1 MAENFHGAVE
11 ILRERGLEV
20 LSPPWRAG
28 RESAES
34 KADGREIE
42 PCIKSASAIKA
53 DFLRIEFVE
62 IVQHSAHRVTLVV
75 VERMLELPGDRAA
88 AVEHQVLSNQAA
100 GVREPVGKLF
110 VGRQQKQARRLCT
123 VGAHHNR
130 LGLLQIRVAL
140 LIEVNGPGRA
150 SIAIRLDAMNVRI
163 GANLAPASAFRDADG
178 GDE

>member
-1 MAENFHGAVE
+1 MAETFHGAVE

-62 IVQHSAHRVTLVV
+62 IVQHSAHRVTFVV
-75 VERMLELPGDRAA
+75 VERMLELAGNRAA
-88 AVEHQVLSNQAA
+88 AVEHQVLSNHATR
-100 GVREPVGKLF
+100 VREPVGKLF
-110 VGRQQKQARRLCT
+110 VGRQQKQARRLCPL
-123 VGAHHNR
+123 GAHHYR
-130 LGLLQIRVAL
+130 LAFPHLPVPLPI
-140 LIEVNGPGRA
+140 PYTTP
-150 SIAIRLDAMNVRI
+150 
-163 GANLAPASAFRDADG
+163 APAPL
-178 GDE
+178 